1 MKVIVITGGVLS
13 GLGKG
18 VLTASIAALLQKDYK
33 LICIKCDGYLN
44 ADPGTMNPVEHG
56 EVYVL
61 EDGGEVDMD
70 FGHYERFANLLAK
83 KSWNITMGKIYKQI
97 LEDERKGKFLGKTV
111 QLIPHATDEIK
122 RQIHDVSSLEK
133 ADIAL
138 IEIGGTIGDMENE
151 LFIESMRQLR
161 ADLGRNNVMFF
172 HLTYVP
178 FISGSREL
186 KSKPTQSSVKT
197 LNQAGIYPDAIICRS
212 SDEIDEE
219 IRKKIALYCN
229 VSESDVFS
237 NPDQENIYN
246 IPHSLQKQGV
256 LKLIEERLNIK
267 SSGLDQKTKDFY
279 NALKTLDGIGGG
291 AGGGGGGKS
300 SGGAVGGGAEIGGG
314 GRGEAGGGKSGRG
327 TGEAGGGKIG
337 GKSRGGGGASDGG
350 AGGSKTGGDGGAEIG
365 GGDGGDGTGG
375 GKTSGTGGGK
385 SSGGEAGGKAGG
397 DGDGAEIGGDGII
410 SKSGGKSGGK
420 TSGGEVG
427 GGKSGDGEA
436 GGGVE
441 NAEKTSGGVGGDGK
455 TESHASKTTE
465 KTGGGKS
472 GDGGGETHRHSHNR
486 PKINIAL
493 CGKYTYLEDSYASIK
508 EALLHARVNIFLKKK
523 MEMDYAIDFI
533 DSEQIT
539 FDNVEEKL
547 KDFDCI
553 IIPGGF
559 GSRGVEGKITI
570 TNYARKNDIP
580 FLGICLGMQVA
591 VVEYARYV
599 CGLKDAVTEEME
611 TDSEKGISQKEI
623 SRQNIDPVITLLPSQ
638 RDVLYKGGTMR
649 LGAHEVLLK
658 KNSTLN
664 ALFKK
669 EIIKERF
676 RHRYEVNPKY
686 VDLLEK
692 NGLLFSGST
701 LDGSIKLMCEC
712 PDKTFFIGTQSHPEL
727 NSTPLHPSSLFLAF
741 LEKTLEKKIKGVK
754 TQGAI

>member
-18 VLTASIAALLQKDYK
+18 VLTASIAALLQKEHK

-122 RQIHDVSSLEK
+122 RQIYEVSSSEG

-161 ADLGRNNVMFF
+161 ADLGRNNVVFF

-186 KSKPTQSSVKT
+186 KSKPTQSSVKA

-237 NPDQENIYN
+237 NPDQENIYS

-256 LKLIEERLNIK
+256 LDLIEKRLDIK

-279 NALKTLDGIGGG
+279 RALMLLDGVNVPDSS
-291 AGGGGGGKS
+291 ASS
-300 SGGAVGGGAEIGGG
+300 SGSSLGGNDFDGGSKDGMGHRRKTGSGAN
-314 GRGEAGGGKSGRG
+314 SD
-327 TGEAGGGKIG
+327 
-337 GKSRGGGGASDGG
+337 SGGGASSIGDDSILSSDGAISG
-350 AGGSKTGGDGGAEIG
+350 NGGGSNK
-365 GGDGGDGTGG
+365 
-375 GKTSGTGGGK
+375 KLS
-385 SSGGEAGGKAGG
+385 
-397 DGDGAEIGGDGII
+397 
-410 SKSGGKSGGK
+410 
-420 TSGGEVG
+420 
-427 GGKSGDGEA
+427 
-436 GGGVE
+436 
-441 NAEKTSGGVGGDGK
+441 N
-455 TESHASKTTE
+455 H
-465 KTGGGKS
+465 
-472 GDGGGETHRHSHNR
+472 R

-493 CGKYTYLEDSYASIK
+493 CGKYTHLEDSYASIK
-508 EALLHARVNIFLKKK
+508 EALLHARVNIFLEKKI
-523 MEMDYAIDFI
+523 EMDYAIDFI

-539 FDNVEEKL
+539 FENVEEKL
-547 KDFDCI
+547 KHVHCV

-570 TNYARKNDIP
+570 TNYARQRDIP

-599 CGLKDAVTEEME
+599 CGLEGAVTEEM
-611 TDSEKGISQKEI
+611 DVAGKQGV
-623 SRQNIDPVITLLPSQ
+623 DPVITLLPSQ

-649 LGAHEVLLK
+649 LGAHEVRLK
-658 KNSTLN
+658 KNSILHS
-664 ALFKK
+664 LFKK

-686 VDLLEK
+686 VDLLEE

-701 LDGSIKLMCEC
+701 VDGSIKLMCEC
-712 PDKTFFIGTQSHPEL
+712 LDKNFFIGTQSHPEL
-727 NSTPLHPSSLFLAF
+727 TSTPLHPSPLFLAL
-741 LEKTLEKKIKGVK
+741 LERTLEKNRIGFHHRHYR
-754 TQGAI
+754 G